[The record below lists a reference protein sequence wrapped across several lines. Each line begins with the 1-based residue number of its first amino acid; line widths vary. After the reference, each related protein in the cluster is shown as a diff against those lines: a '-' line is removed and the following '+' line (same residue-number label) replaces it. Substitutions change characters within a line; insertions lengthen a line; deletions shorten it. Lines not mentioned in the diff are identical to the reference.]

1 MNIRLK
7 RIIKI
12 GLPLIIFLINICS
25 AAEENI
31 ISNYEKK
38 IEAVMTFAFNK
49 HVEDITAQ
57 SIKEIDNLD
66 SYLEID
72 LSSNTYKVKEDKK
85 DELLSVLISLMDKQ
99 PKIEYFDCLPECNIG
114 NHLITLPTC
123 QKQGCKY
130 AFYND
135 LLCKLLDKKNKIP
148 CLLTEEPKE
157 SKEGHLCFFSLGE
170 VFVDGDNAFKDGGI
184 KKEII
189 INPELNEFLKEF
201 GDRIVDDKGTSLKKI
216 IEDTISGGG
225 DTKDFNTG
233 RAKYCR
239 NCNTVLWKDN
249 CLDNGNEIICSG
261 CKDKHICFKC
271 LYDWDDKNID
281 HNRCIDSQDCDLFER
296 YGTGKVSVGKKNDYS
311 LNDDGSEDF
320 ETNKY
325 YHPRRCYN
333 CKGWAGK
340 DRKCNHITCVCGAQW
355 CWFCGAIYDDDHW
368 KNSVNCKGL
377 HTVGDL
383 NNNFNSYLNGKMQ
396 LKDDDLLP
404 WERKKNKISK
414 KKIQEFINLKKPILD
429 EIQKKLMA
437 QDENDQLCCNCFL
450 DCLDEIKNCFSN
462 I

>member
-170 VFVDGDNAFKDGGI
+170 VFVDGDNAFK
-184 KKEII
+184 
-189 INPELNEFLKEF
+189 
-201 GDRIVDDKGTSLKKI
+201 
-216 IEDTISGGG
+216 
-225 DTKDFNTG
+225 
-233 RAKYCR
+233 
-239 NCNTVLWKDN
+239 
-249 CLDNGNEIICSG
+249 
-261 CKDKHICFKC
+261 
-271 LYDWDDKNID
+271 KN
-281 HNRCIDSQDCDLFER
+281 
-296 YGTGKVSVGKKNDYS
+296 Y
-311 LNDDGSEDF
+311 
-320 ETNKY
+320 
-325 YHPRRCYN
+325 
-333 CKGWAGK
+333 
-340 DRKCNHITCVCGAQW
+340 
-355 CWFCGAIYDDDHW
+355 
-368 KNSVNCKGL
+368 
-377 HTVGDL
+377 
-383 NNNFNSYLNGKMQ
+383 
-396 LKDDDLLP
+396 
-404 WERKKNKISK
+404 
-414 KKIQEFINLKKPILD
+414 
-429 EIQKKLMA
+429 
-437 QDENDQLCCNCFL
+437 
-450 DCLDEIKNCFSN
+450 
-462 I
+462 